1 VSVDNFFSLVGFAFM
16 FLSNLVAFSVLIS
29 RLGARLNFCESEI
42 KSLKVR
48 DDVQADELKTLY
60 KIEGKIELLI
70 SYVIGDKMNLNSK
83 IGS

>member
-1 VSVDNFFSLVGFAFM
+1 MSVDNFFSLVGFAFM

-48 DDVQADELKTLY
+48 DDVQADELKHFTRLRV
-60 KIEGKIELLI
+60 K
-70 SYVIGDKMNLNSK
+70 LNCL
-83 IGS
+83 